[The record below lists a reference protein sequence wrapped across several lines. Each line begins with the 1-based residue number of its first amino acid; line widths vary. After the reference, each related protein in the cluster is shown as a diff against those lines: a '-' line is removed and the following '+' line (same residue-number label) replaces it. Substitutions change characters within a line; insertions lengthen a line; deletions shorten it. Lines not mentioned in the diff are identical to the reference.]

1 MSDYIRF
8 WLKEH
13 KIKTSNKKIHQ
24 KNPKTQQQEKNP
36 QKVLQKSKNQ
46 THSQSQVQ
54 SAQVNSTGWSFDVN
68 CACNSQG

>member
-24 KNPKTQQQEKNP
+24 KNPKTQQQEKKP
-36 QKVLQKSKNQ
+36 QKVLQNQ
-46 THSQSQVQ
+46 KIKHIPRAKFKVHRLIPP
-54 SAQVNSTGWSFDVN
+54 AEVLM
-68 CACNSQG
+68 

>member
-36 QKVLQKSKNQ
+36 QKVLQNQ
-46 THSQSQVQ
+46 KTKHILRAKFKVHRLIPP
-54 SAQVNSTGWSFDVN
+54 AEVLM
-68 CACNSQG
+68 

>member
-24 KNPKTQQQEKNP
+24 KTKNP
-36 QKVLQKSKNQ
+36 TTGKKKKTQKVLQNQ
-46 THSQSQVQ
+46 KTKHIPRAKFKVHRLIPP
-54 SAQVNSTGWSFDVN
+54 AEVLM
-68 CACNSQG
+68 

>member
-24 KNPKTQQQEKNP
+24 KNPKTQQQEKKT
-36 QKVLQKSKNQ
+36 QKVLQNQ
-46 THSQSQVQ
+46 KTKHIPRAKFKVHRLIPP
-54 SAQVNSTGWSFDVN
+54 AEVLM
-68 CACNSQG
+68 